1 MLSSNKQIVCISSH
15 YWEDPWF
22 RKQHFISRFH
32 KKGYKIAYVEPSY
45 SMVKQAE
52 ISKKEYA
59 NNKIFNSTFK
69 KISKNFFVIK
79 PPKYI
84 PLWTNQYF
92 SRLNFLYLSLHI
104 NFILKRLGFKD
115 YILWNYI
122 PQFSIGLSMFN
133 YRKLVFDIVDDLA
146 AYNYDNKSKYEYI
159 KTSMEYLAGKSDL
172 VLVTASSLFEKYKN
186 ISSNVFLVPNGYD
199 SKLFGEANVLS
210 DLLGMK
216 EVSAP
221 IIGFVGTI
229 FSFLDFELLKYVIQ
243 CNQDKSFVFIGSC
256 EFDVHQ
262 NWLSIVK
269 NYKNVFWL
277 GKKKKEEIPS
287 YIDKF
292 DVCINPFKV
301 DQVSRSVS
309 PLKVFEYL
317 AMKKPVISVR
327 MESLEKEKIAPFIY
341 FASSYKDFN
350 EKINVAINDKNEF
363 KKRLNYEIVKTYS
376 WDNLFSKVYNLTTS
390 L

>member
-1 MLSSNKQIVCISSH
+1 MVRNKQIVCISSH
-15 YWEDPWF
+15 YWEDRWF
-22 RKQHFISRFH
+22 RKQHFMSRFH
-32 KKGYKIAYVEPSY
+32 KEGYKVAYIEPSF
-45 SMVKQAE
+45 SMLRKAHD
-52 ISKKEYA
+52 SKKIYMT
-59 NNKIFNSTFK
+59 NGIFNTKVKS
-69 KISKNFFVIK
+69 IDKNFFVIK
-79 PPKYI
+79 LPKYLPFWTK
-84 PLWTNQYF
+84 PLI
-92 SRLNFLYLSLHI
+92 SKLNFFYLSLHI
-104 NFILKRLGFKD
+104 NFILERLGFKD
-115 YILWNYI
+115 YVLWNYI
-122 PQFSIGLSMFN
+122 PQFAIGLSMFN

-159 KTSMEYLAGKSDL
+159 KTSMEYLAKNSDL
-172 VLVTASSLFEKYKN
+172 VLVTASSLFENYKN

-199 SKLFGEANVLS
+199 SKLFGEANVFS
-210 DLLGMK
+210 DLLDMK
-216 EVSAP
+216 DVSAP

-229 FSFLDFELLKYVIQ
+229 FSYLDLELLKYVIQ

-256 EFDVHQ
+256 EFDVQQ
-262 NWLSIVK
+262 NWLSIIK

-277 GKKKKEEIPS
+277 GKKKKEEIPR

-327 MESLEKEKIAPFIY
+327 MESLEKEKIAQFIY

-376 WDNLFSKVYNLTTS
+376 WDDLFSKVYNLVTS